1 MYVLMCPCIT
11 NPALRA
17 EGITSEADLDLFR
30 RARARCE
37 HFGIDIVTL
46 PCPETLHLGRDRSP
60 GTFLERLNTPGFFE
74 FISKLES
81 EVREIIRERGP
92 PLCIVGVNS
101 SPTCGT
107 TTTHYGSVNGSP
119 TKRPGRG
126 VFLDRFPDIK
136 AIDVSEFAKYTVY
149 LAAPL
154 FSEAEKKFNQMISEL
169 LGSHFFKVYLPQDVG
184 DDNHCRDGEEHTHI
198 FESHLDALDTT
209 DLLVAVIDGAD
220 ADSGTSWEMGYAYR
234 RGIPVYA
241 VRTDFRMAG
250 HHELVNLMLEQSS
263 IVVRDPSDLPGVMNS
278 PRS

>member
-11 NPALRA
+11 DPSLRA

-37 HFGIDIVTL
+37 CFGIDIVTL
-46 PCPETLHLGRDRSP
+46 PCPETLYLGRDRSP

-74 FISKLES
+74 LVSKLEL
-81 EVREIIRERGP
+81 EVREIIRKRGP

-107 TTTHYGSVNGSP
+107 TTTHYGSVDGSP
-119 TKRPGRG
+119 SKKPGRG

-136 AIDVSEFAKYTVY
+136 ATDVSEFAQYKVY

-154 FSEAEKKFNQMISEL
+154 FSEAEKKFNLMISEL
-169 LGSHFFKVYLPQDVG
+169 LGSHFFQVYLPQDVG
-184 DDNHCRDGEEHTHI
+184 DDNHCRDGEEHNHI
-198 FESHLDALDTT
+198 FESHLNALDTT

>member
-11 NPALRA
+11 DPSLRA
-17 EGITSEADLDLFR
+17 KGITREADLDLFN

-37 HFGIDIVTL
+37 RFKIDVVTL
-46 PCPETLHLGRDRSP
+46 PCPETLYLGRDRSP

-74 FISKLES
+74 LLGDLEA
-81 EVREIIRERGP
+81 EVREVVRSRGP

-101 SPTCGT
+101 SPACGS
-107 TTTHYGSVNGSP
+107 TTTHYGSVEGSP
-119 TKRPGRG
+119 SKRSGRG
-126 VFLDRFPDIK
+126 VFLDRFPDIRVL
-136 AIDVSEFAKYTVY
+136 DVSEFARYKVY

-154 FSEAEKKFNQMISEL
+154 FSEAEKVFNLKISDL
-169 LGSHFFKVYLPQDVG
+169 LTSHFFQVYLPQDVG
-184 DDNHCRDGEEHTHI
+184 DDNHYRDVEEHSRI
-198 FESHLDALDTT
+198 FKNHVHVLDST

-263 IVVRDPSDLPGVMNS
+263 TVVRSPSDLPDVMHS

>member
-11 NPALRA
+11 DPSLRV
-17 EGITSEADLDLFR
+17 EGITSEADLDLFS

-37 HFGIDIVTL
+37 HFGLDVVTL
-46 PCPETLHLGRDRSP
+46 PCPETLYLGRDRSP
-60 GTFLERLNTPGFFE
+60 GTFLERLNTPVF
-74 FISKLES
+74 SRLLEDLEM
-81 EVREIIRERGP
+81 EVRDLILARGP

-107 TTTHYGSVNGSP
+107 TTTHYGSVDGSP
-119 TKRPGRG
+119 SKRPGRG
-126 VFLDRFPDIK
+126 VFLDRFPDIRV
-136 AIDVSEFAKYTVY
+136 IDVTEFALYKVY

-154 FSEAEKKFNQMISEL
+154 FSEAEKTFNRKISDL
-169 LGSHFFKVYLPQDVG
+169 LASHSFLVYLPQDVG
-184 DDNHCRDGEEHTHI
+184 DDTHCRDGAEHQYI
-198 FESHLDALDTT
+198 FESHVRALDST

-241 VRTDFRMAG
+241 VRTDFRIAG

-263 IVVRDPSDLPGVMNS
+263 AVARSLSELPVLMNS
-278 PRS
+278 PYI